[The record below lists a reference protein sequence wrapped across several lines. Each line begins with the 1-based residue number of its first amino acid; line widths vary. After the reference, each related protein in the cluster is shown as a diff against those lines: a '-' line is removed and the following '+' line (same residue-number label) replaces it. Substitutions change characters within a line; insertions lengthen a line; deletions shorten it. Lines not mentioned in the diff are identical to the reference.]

1 MNVQSIYAIYIL
13 MVQMQKYKAI
23 STSIAQ
29 FTERQM
35 MTFFKFMNAVVSHDE
50 KFKFCKH
57 NLSLALLTN
66 IK

>member
-1 MNVQSIYAIYIL
+1 

-23 STSIAQ
+23 STTIAQ
-29 FTERQM
+29 FAERQM
-35 MTFFKFMNAVVSHDE
+35 MTFFIFMNAVVSHDE
-50 KFKFCKH
+50 KFKFCKQ